1 MRRKIKK
8 LLVCSVICFI
18 IGYNTANLNIFDFW
32 CINTALSGIIY
43 IFLGYCLQN
52 QLNMNNKV
60 NLIQVISSVL
70 IYLLVCYIG
79 CLTVP
84 KAIFDFH
91 NIGFGNFPI
100 NVLMILLGIICS
112 FTVSSYAC
120 KKYKMK
126 LLSIIGQNT
135 LVIYLL
141 SPYLSKII
149 LKVAKIL
156 VVQNENLNLLM
167 VSFVSLTVCVI
178 GSIISEICY
187 CFFTWSVGR
196 KKHN

>member
-1 MRRKIKK
+1 
-8 LLVCSVICFI
+8 
-18 IGYNTANLNIFDFW
+18 
-32 CINTALSGIIY
+32 
-43 IFLGYCLQN
+43 
-52 QLNMNNKV
+52 MNNKV

-84 KAIFDFH
+84 NAIFDFH

-126 LLSIIGQNT
+126 I
-135 LVIYLL
+135 
-141 SPYLSKII
+141 
-149 LKVAKIL
+149 
-156 VVQNENLNLLM
+156 
-167 VSFVSLTVCVI
+167 
-178 GSIISEICY
+178 
-187 CFFTWSVGR
+187 
-196 KKHN
+196 